1 MNILDAAI
9 ELKHGKSIKRRKWN
23 SNASLVETNAG
34 LRVKYCEG
42 ASNTV
47 LFAEC
52 SFELGDVLADDWEVV
67 E

>member
-1 MNILDAAI
+1 M
-9 ELKHGKSIKRRKWN
+9 
-23 SNASLVETNAG
+23 ETNAG